1 MTSTYNIIGS
11 WLTLFVSG
19 LESYDIDGPAFLA
32 DYGFNYPEDS
42 NPDKRVSISTMAVMW
57 DKAAELTGDEEFGL
71 KAGTFITPTTFS
83 ALGMAL
89 WSSCSVRDMLQ
100 CWCRY
105 LHMFSTAA
113 EMTIVEEAG
122 KLTVLTH
129 QYPDED
135 GNSPASIYALDA
147 TLSALHSMG
156 RSHYSLNLA
165 PLAVELSRPRPK
177 NPEHYED
184 FFGCP
189 VSFDNPTIKLVYDL
203 EEISRPIPGGNPQLA
218 QATEKLVVEY
228 LGRMQ
233 LQPANTQSLLPQVRQ
248 ALFELLPRGEANLDD
263 VAAQLHVS
271 PRTLHR
277 KLDEQGTNFR
287 QLLEE
292 VRKQLAL
299 DYIGQPHLSIGEISF
314 LLGFASNSNF
324 SRAFKRWT
332 GQSPQGYRQ
341 QPR

>member
-1 MTSTYNIIGS
+1 MTHTYNIIGS

-57 DKAAELTGDEEFGL
+57 DKAAELTGDDEFGL

-113 EMTIVEEAG
+113 EMTLIEQDG
-122 KLTVLTH
+122 KLITQAI
-129 QYPDED
+129 QYPDEQ
-135 GNSPASIYALDA
+135 GKEPASKFALDA
-147 TLSALHSMG
+147 TLSALHTLG
-156 RSHYSLNLA
+156 RRHFDKELA
-165 PLAVELSRPRPK
+165 PLTVELSRPTPK
-177 NPEHYED
+177 HPENYEA

-189 VSFDNPTIKLVYDL
+189 VSFNNPTIRLLYDMDQ
-203 EEISRPIPGGNPQLA
+203 ISRPIPGGNQQLA

-263 VAAQLHVS
+263 VAEQLHVS
-271 PRTLHR
+271 PRTLRR
-277 KLDEQGTNFR
+277 KLEEQGSSFR

-299 DYIGQPHLSIGEISF
+299 DYIGQAHLSIGEISF

-332 GQSPQGYRQ
+332 SQSPQDYRLQ
-341 QPR
+341 AL